1 MTREESQGSIGASL
15 IAVVAVAFMLG
26 ALYLPLLAP

>member
-1 MTREESQGSIGASL
+1 MGREESQGSIGASV
-15 IAVVAVAFMLG
+15 IAVLAVAFMLG